1 MRKLII
7 IAFISLILGTFFY
20 ISKSLEKKRL
30 EYLELNRKANLEKRK
45 DAEEFFRKCNYFP
58 KDGYLK
64 TESEYNID
72 LFKFIKFI
80 EKEQPNFEKDTRNKP
95 YENLNNYFGFSLN
108 KNGEC
113 VIKEFTKAFSW
124 DNKNKKI
131 ISVKEQFQN
140 FELQDGGALGRP
152 RSPGKT
158 IPHKNPLIISIDPSQ
173 NSGQTI
179 PLKII

>member
-64 TESEYNID
+64 TESGYYFD

-80 EKEQPNFEKDTRNKP
+80 EKEQPNFEKEALLHKYSKAKLSSSYPSLSD
-95 YENLNNYFGFSLN
+95 NLGMRA
-108 KNGEC
+108 
-113 VIKEFTKAFSW
+113 T
-124 DNKNKKI
+124 
-131 ISVKEQFQN
+131 
-140 FELQDGGALGRP
+140 
-152 RSPGKT
+152 
-158 IPHKNPLIISIDPSQ
+158 
-173 NSGQTI
+173 
-179 PLKII
+179 

>member
-1 MRKLII
+1 MGKWLLIFIVSVFFGCWFFLFKLNGEQENEYENRT
-7 IAFISLILGTFFY
+7 SGTGFF
-20 ISKSLEKKRL
+20 EK
-30 EYLELNRKANLEKRK
+30 ENEEKIF
-45 DAEEFFRKCNYFP
+45 DKCNVFP
-58 KDGYLK
+58 NEGFLK
-64 TESEYNID
+64 TESGYYFD